1 MPEASLYRRA
11 LGGAYVGQSRAGQAL
26 HDAGPS
32 QWTGRCSVDGPDAAS
47 ARWLAWLFR
56 LPTAAAD
63 APITVEFAGA
73 DGGEIWTR
81 RIGRRVMR
89 SRQYLGARQRPGWI
103 VEQFG
108 GFAFDLE
115 LRAADG
121 QLVLVMRGM
130 RCCGVPLPPALW
142 PRIAASESEEGGR
155 FRFDVEIGLP
165 LLGRLV
171 RYRGWLTDR

>member
-11 LGGAYVGQSRAGQAL
+11 LGDAYVDQSRAGQAL

-32 QWTGRCSVDGPDAAS
+32 LWTGRCTVDGADAAS
-47 ARWLAWLFR
+47 ARFLAWLFR
-56 LPTAAAD
+56 LPTVAAN

-73 DGGEIWTR
+73 DGGELWTR

-89 SRQYLGARQRPGWI
+89 SRQHLDPRTPPRWI

-108 GFAFDLE
+108 VFAFDLE
-115 LRAADG
+115 LDAADG
-121 QLVLVMRGM
+121 RLALVMRGM
-130 RCCGVPLPPALW
+130 RCCGVPLPAALW
-142 PRIAASESEEGGR
+142 PRITATESEEEGR